1 MAKDPGLSFSSE
13 EEFTKKMGSTMNPA
27 SLQQVI
33 QQLRTNNLSAKNI
46 SADSINAKTLA
57 EPVIKDSKE
66 IQQKQEEKKS
76 GQHLLESNKKLTTN
90 IEKLTKTISDSV
102 LGKNKP
108 KADRAEEI
116 SGKQQFDYRGIGQ
129 RFKEKIMGR
138 GGDKWDP
145 NSLRYKLGSVRG
157 LMGTLGVRGIP
168 LADNAAGIREERLKT
183 ATRMTEANAG
193 MQNLKGFAVYGDEID
208 PKTGKRKVDKEAS
221 LKNVERYYQ
230 EKGKAAI
237 PAKAALQSEEYNRN
251 KYREAG
257 ISDEEYE
264 RTSGGKQQ
272 MKRLAEAGQG
282 VIDTDPRMQG
292 EKKGAIIFGED
303 KGDESLADKL
313 NVSEEES
320 SQLKAIESVSE
331 PVKEL
336 INITKT
342 ENERKTKADS
352 DLLAAI
358 QNMQAAAGGGGA
370 LSSIADAASLIGG
383 KGGGKAAG
391 AAKGLGKL
399 GTLAKFA
406 SKNSKAL
413 KIGGGVL
420 AGGIAAYEGYSDYKD
435 ADEQVKSGAITEDE
449 GDIKKTG
456 AVTGA
461 AGGLGGTLAGGAIG
475 QALIPIPGVGFAIG
489 AGIGAFA
496 GSKLGKGIGEWGS
509 KTWKGLTGSGNETIE
524 GKVTQEEI
532 DEVKYGDMID
542 SEEGAVTDTQA
553 MRSKY
558 YKPASKSQLSKD
570 AAIDKAKM
578 QIYADRQKAAEVT
591 AKSAD
596 NAIAKT
602 PSNSQPSNT
611 IVNAPTNVS
620 KQTQNN
626 SIKVPVRDQ
635 DHSIKSYYRSRFAT

>member
-1 MAKDPGLSFSSE
+1 
-13 EEFTKKMGSTMNPA
+13 
-27 SLQQVI
+27 
-33 QQLRTNNLSAKNI
+33 
-46 SADSINAKTLA
+46 
-57 EPVIKDSKE
+57 
-66 IQQKQEEKKS
+66 
-76 GQHLLESNKKLTTN
+76 
-90 IEKLTKTISDSV
+90 
-102 LGKNKP
+102 
-108 KADRAEEI
+108 
-116 SGKQQFDYRGIGQ
+116 
-129 RFKEKIMGR
+129 
-138 GGDKWDP
+138 
-145 NSLRYKLGSVRG
+145 
-157 LMGTLGVRGIP
+157 
-168 LADNAAGIREERLKT
+168 
-183 ATRMTEANAG
+183 MTEANAG

-303 KGDESLADKL
+303 RGDESLADKL

-320 SQLKAIESVSE
+320 SQLKAIESASE

-383 KGGGKAAG
+383 KGKTIGRGAKYLSKVGGIGKLAKGIGIGAVGALAGEGIQMGGDKLKEAGYEKTGKAVGVAG
-391 AAKGLGKL
+391 TATKYAGYG
-399 GTLAKFA
+399 AM
-406 SKNSKAL
+406 
-413 KIGGGVL
+413 IGSV
-420 AGGIAAYEGYSDYKD
+420 
-435 ADEQVKSGAITEDE
+435 
-449 GDIKKTG
+449 
-456 AVTGA
+456 
-461 AGGLGGTLAGGAIG
+461 
-475 QALIPIPGVGFAIG
+475 IPGVGTAIG
-489 AGIGAFA
+489 AGVGGVIGA
-496 GSKLGKGIGEWGS
+496 GKGIYD
-509 KTWKGLTGSGNETIE
+509 
-524 GKVTQEEI
+524 Q
-532 DEVKYGDMID
+532 
-542 SEEGAVTDTQA
+542 
-553 MRSKY
+553 Y
-558 YKPASKSQLSKD
+558 YKASPKSATASNKENHSMRMDTSDPNRVRFLVDGKEVSEKD
-570 AAIDKAKM
+570 YMAIQNGPVEDQPKA
-578 QIYADRQKAAEVT
+578 IRTALNNADRVAAQ
-591 AKSAD
+591 SSD